1 MGSDH
6 TAVAGYGTKLQLGDG
21 ASPETFDDI
30 PGLKDFSLPTGA
42 TDQIDVTAHDSP
54 DQTKEYI
61 AGMIETGEIGVEIFF
76 DPNNDVHV
84 DLYDL
89 KDSGETRN
97 FKVVAPDAELTEFA
111 FAAFVTEMEI
121 NFPVEDAL
129 TANMTLKL
137 SGAVEM
143 TGYDS

>member
-1 MGSDH
+1 MAH
-6 TAVAGYGTKLQLGDG
+6 TAIAGYGTKLQLGDG
-21 ASPETFDDI
+21 ELVETFTDI
-30 PGLKDFSLPTGA
+30 PGLKDFNLPMGE

-61 AGMIETGEIGVEIFF
+61 SGLIETGEISFEIFF
-76 DPNNDVHV
+76 DPNNDQHQELVAI
-84 DLYDL
+84 

-97 FKVVAPDAELTEFA
+97 WKVIAPDAELTEFA
-111 FAAFVTEMEI
+111 FAAFVTAIELS
-121 NFPVEDAL
+121 FPVEDAV
-129 TANMTLKL
+129 TAEVSIKL